1 MRLKYISSI
10 CLYRLFS
17 VALAIAVLT
26 VCLPGCKKTE
36 KNNTTAGDGFRTEP
50 VLAQGDELDTT
61 AHAAEDFVA
70 VCENESAALYLKAAT
85 AEVMY
90 RNKVTDTVWYTN
102 PPDRA
107 DDQIAMGNSTAMLNS
122 QFWFTYFDNLH
133 KSAVMYSASD
143 SVEIGQVTYQ
153 RLENGFRASYLVGK
167 QQHIYRIPVIIAKDK
182 LEALAARLDEYD
194 ADDLMSGYELIS
206 LKNQP
211 DEVTRK
217 TLIKKYPSLEK
228 TDLYIFKYAGSNNI
242 TMSVMEAFLL
252 LPEYLGQEY
261 EELFLKAGYT
271 DEEWRADCTDN
282 GLEVPEVDSPV
293 FAVAIEFVLD
303 GDELVVRVPHDSF
316 AYDNTKYRIT
326 DFTLLPF
333 FGAAKQ
339 GETGYII
346 VPDGSGA
353 LINFDNGKTKY
364 SAYEKKVYGENY
376 TIMPKKQQ
384 ALDDAQ
390 IYLPVY
396 ALHRSAGSVLAIIES
411 GDAEASIHASISGI
425 STSYNQAYASFA
437 LIPNREE
444 TESVLNI
451 SGGYN
456 YQENPLTCD
465 LQLRYR
471 FLAAGKDEYSE
482 IALAYQ
488 DYLLENGLLKQQK
501 LEKSVPLTLNLLG
514 AIRYDTAVMGI
525 PVRSTKSLTSYGE
538 AVTIMSRL
546 RESSVDDIK
555 VIYTGW
561 NNRGLSNTPAQ
572 KVQYIKELGGKAEFK
587 KLLEYTE
594 QNGIAFYPDAEL
606 VYVSE
611 SSLFNRFRKNTD
623 AARSLSGTVA
633 RKYTYLLDLGTVD
646 YNTAFKNYIVKPSV
660 YKSWLGSF
668 ISGYEKDFRLPRL
681 SLGTLGT
688 DLNADYREGSQTDRQ
703 QAKQIVTDMLRELTG
718 ERKME
723 LSVKGGNGYLLSD
736 ISSITEMAVD
746 SGHGYLLDDAIPFYE
761 IVLHGI
767 MPYAGA
773 PLNKSS
779 DFRKDLL
786 KAVETGAEPYFEWM
800 YAENYVL
807 KDTDYNN
814 FGIHYADWLD
824 EAVEAYRELNEALGD
839 CRDARII
846 EHEKLFENVYC
857 TRYSNGTSIYTNYG
871 DSPVTV
877 NGVTVNAVDWTAVK
891 GEK

>member
-1 MRLKYISSI
+1 MRFKYNGIARY
-10 CLYRLFS
+10 YRCFF
-17 VALAIAVLT
+17 VALVIMVL
-26 VCLPGCKKTE
+26 VFCLPGCGKTE
-36 KNNTTAGDGFRTEP
+36 NNTFSGSNTFHTKP
-50 VLAQGDELDTT
+50 VLAQGDDLDQS
-61 AHAAEDFVA
+61 AKISDDFIT

-90 RNKVTDTVWYTN
+90 RNKTTNTVWYTN
-102 PPDRA
+102 PPKRA
-107 DDQIAMGNSTAMLNS
+107 DDKIAMGNSAAMLNS
-122 QFWFTYFDNLH
+122 QFWFTYFDNSH

-143 SVEIGQVTYQ
+143 SAEADQVVYQ

-167 QQHIYRIPVIIAKDK
+167 QQHIYRIPLVIAKDK
-182 LEALAARLDEYD
+182 MEALAGNLDEYD
-194 ADDLMSGYELIS
+194 REELMSGYDLIS
-206 LKNQP
+206 LKNQT
-211 DEVTRK
+211 DAGDRK
-217 TLIKKYPSLEK
+217 TMLAMYPSLEK
-228 TDLYIFKYAGSNNI
+228 TDLYIFKYVGSNNI
-242 TMSVMEAFLL
+242 TMSVIEAFLL
-252 LPEYLGQEY
+252 LPEYLGQSF
-261 EELFLKAGYT
+261 EELFEKAGYT
-271 DEEWRADCTDN
+271 DGDWRVDYTDN
-282 GLEVPEVDSPV
+282 GLEVPEIDSPV
-293 FAVAIEFVLD
+293 FSVSVEYVLD
-303 GDELVVRVPHDSF
+303 GDELLVRVPYDSF

-353 LINFDNGKTKY
+353 LINFDNGKIKY
-364 SAYEKKVYGENY
+364 PAYEKKVYGENY

-384 ALDDAQ
+384 SLDETQ
-390 IYLPVY
+390 IHLPVY
-396 ALHRSAGSVLAIIES
+396 ALHRNDGSVLAIIES

-437 LIPNREE
+437 LIANREE

-456 YQENPLTCD
+456 YQGNPLTCD

-471 FLAAGKDEYSE
+471 FLAAGKDDYSE

-488 DYLLENGLLKQQK
+488 DYLLANGLLKQQK

-514 AIRYDTAVMGI
+514 AIRYDTAVLGVS
-525 PVRSTKSLTSYGE
+525 VRSTKALTSYDE
-538 AVTIMSRL
+538 AVKIMSRL
-546 RESSVDDIK
+546 RENSVDDMKI
-555 VIYTGW
+555 IYTGW
-561 NNRGLSNTPAQ
+561 NGGGLTNTPAQ
-572 KVQYIKELGGKAEFK
+572 KIQYIKELGGKAEFK
-587 KLLEYTE
+587 KLLEYTDK
-594 QNGIAFYPDAEL
+594 NGIAFYPDVEL

-611 SSLFNRFRKNTD
+611 SSLFNRFRENAD
-623 AARSLSGTVA
+623 AARSLSNTVA
-633 RKYTYLLDLGTVD
+633 RKYTYLLDLGAVD
-646 YNTAFKNYIVKPSV
+646 YDTAFQNYIVKPSV
-660 YKSWLGSF
+660 YKIWLNSL
-668 ISGYEKDFRLPRL
+668 ISGYEKDFRLPGL

-688 DLNADYREGSQTDRQ
+688 DLNADYRKGSQTDRQ

-761 IVLHGI
+761 IVLHGV

-800 YAENYVL
+800 YAENYFL

-824 EAVEAYRELNEALGD
+824 EAAEAYREFNEALGD

-846 EHEKLFENVYC
+846 KHEKLFENVYC

-871 DSPVTV
+871 DSAVTV